1 MPIYLYRNLATGE
14 NFEYEQR
21 ITEDALTTHPE
32 TGEPVKRLIQPVGI
46 AFKGSGFYV
55 NDTRKNS
62 RTPAASKDKGL
73 TSTDSGAPSGDTS
86 TSGAATST
94 PAATPVATATPTSG
108 GSSAKATG

>member
-14 NFEYEQR
+14 TFEYEQR
-21 ITEDALTTHPE
+21 ITEDALTTHPG

-62 RTPAASKDKGL
+62 RTPPASNDIGVASSGTN
-73 TSTDSGAPSGDTS
+73 TSSSDSS
-86 TSGAATST
+86 TSSIGTST
-94 PAATPVATATPTSG
+94 PTVNPASAAASASG
-108 GSSAKATG
+108 GSSPKASS